1 MENSKK
7 ENTGREISLTNIVKV
22 FFHRYVLLGCITGA
36 ILLVGT
42 LGLTYIGKSQE
53 TYVSSFKYNIPSI
66 QNDKYLDG
74 SNFDFQLVLSKSNI
88 EEVIESNPE
97 YSNIKKKTLLSSKL
111 NEIKYVR
118 EYSETTKELVNDYY
132 ILTLPKGV
140 FSSKEQA
147 ESFVTDLLSYPIK
160 ESINSLNNL
169 NYKLNLEN
177 YSSAKKY
184 EDQISYLNNQNNFLI
199 SQFNSLINLYGDVSY
214 ESKSLSSYCNDVK
227 RLDCSLLLSDLS
239 NELKQNGYL
248 MNVEQEKKSL
258 ELEKKEIQKNIQY
271 NEQKIDELKEMIKYL
286 LDNSSSVQSL
296 DIDAYNQKIA
306 DLIIENINLTERI
319 EEIDIK
325 ITTATNAPTSF
336 INDMEEIYQN
346 LTTATDK
353 YHEVEKYLI
362 NNHSK
367 ISYKNQRVLY
377 EENDSSLIK
386 NALMSLVVGFVVGCV
401 VNLIVDRKYLFEEY
415 PEKKKKESKALEE

>member
-1 MENSKK
+1 MTNEKNDETKK
-7 ENTGREISLTNIVKV
+7 ELKLLDIVRV
-22 FFHRYVLLGCITGA
+22 CFHRYILLGCVAGA
-36 ILLVGT
+36 TLVVGT
-42 LGLTYIGKSQE
+42 LGLTLIGKSKE
-53 TYVSSFKYNIPSI
+53 SYVSNFKYSVPSI
-66 QNDKYLDG
+66 QNNKYLDG
-74 SNFDFQLVLSKSNI
+74 SSFDFQEVLSKSNI
-88 EEVIESNPE
+88 EEVINSNQK
-97 YSNIKKKTLLSSKL
+97 YSNIKVTKLLESSI
-111 NEIKYVR
+111 NEIKHIR
-118 EYSETTKELVNDYY
+118 EYSDITKELINDYY
-132 ILTLPKGV
+132 ALILPKNV

-160 ESINSLNNL
+160 ESIKSLNNL
-169 NYKLNLEN
+169 NYKINLEN
-177 YSSAKKY
+177 YSIATKY
-184 EDQISYLNNQNNFLI
+184 EDQITYLSNQNNLLI
-199 SQFNSLINLYGDVSY
+199 SQYNSLIDLYGDVSY

-258 ELEKKEIQKNIQY
+258 ELEKKEIQKTIQY

-306 DLIIENINLTERI
+306 DLIIENVNLNERI
-319 EEIDIK
+319 EKIDIK
-325 ITTATNAPTSF
+325 ISAATNAPTSF
-336 INDMEEIYQN
+336 INDMEEINQN
-346 LTTATDK
+346 LEDATDK
-353 YHEVEKYLI
+353 YLEVEKYLI

-367 ISYKNQRVLY
+367 ISFKNAKVL
-377 EENDSSLIK
+377 EEQNDDSTIK
-386 NALMSLVVGFVVGCV
+386 NAFISLIIGLVLGCA

>member
-7 ENTGREISLTNIVKV
+7 ENTNKEISLTNIIKV
-22 FFHRYVLLGCITGA
+22 IFHRYILLSCITGVTFL
-36 ILLVGT
+36 IGT
-42 LGLTYIGKSQE
+42 LGLTYIGKSE
-53 TYVSSFKYNIPSI
+53 EAYVSSFKYTIPSI
-66 QNDKYLDG
+66 HNNKYLDG
-74 SNFDFQLVLSKSNI
+74 SNFDFQEILSKSNI
-88 EEVIESNPE
+88 EEVIESNPK
-97 YSNIKKKTLLSSKL
+97 YSNIKIKNLIKAKN
-111 NEIKYVR
+111 NEIKYIR
-118 EYSETTKELVNDYY
+118 EYSDVTKELINDYY
-132 ILTLPKGV
+132 TLTLPKGV
-140 FSSKEQA
+140 FSSIEQA

-160 ESINSLNNL
+160 ESIKSLNNL
-169 NYKLNLEN
+169 NYKINLEN
-177 YSSAKKY
+177 YSIATKY
-184 EDQISYLNNQNNFLI
+184 EDQITYLSNQSNLLI
-199 SQFNSLINLYGDVSY
+199 SQYNSLIDLYGDVSY

-258 ELEKKEIQKNIQY
+258 ELEKKEIQKTIQY

-336 INDMEEIYQN
+336 INDMEEINQN
-346 LTTATDK
+346 LEDATDK
-353 YHEVEKYLI
+353 YLEVEKYLI

-367 ISYKNQRVLY
+367 ISFKNARIIT
-377 EENDSSLIK
+377 EEDNNSTIK
-386 NALMSLVVGFVVGCV
+386 NALISLIVGLAIGCT

>member
-111 NEIKYVR
+111 NEIKCVR

-258 ELEKKEIQKNIQY
+258 ELEKKEIQKTIQY

-401 VNLIVDRKYLFEEY
+401 VNLIVDKKYLFEEY

>member
-227 RLDCSLLLSDLS
+227 KLDCSLLLSDLS

-258 ELEKKEIQKNIQY
+258 ELEKKEIQKTIQY

-401 VNLIVDRKYLFEEY
+401 VNLIVDKKYLFEEY